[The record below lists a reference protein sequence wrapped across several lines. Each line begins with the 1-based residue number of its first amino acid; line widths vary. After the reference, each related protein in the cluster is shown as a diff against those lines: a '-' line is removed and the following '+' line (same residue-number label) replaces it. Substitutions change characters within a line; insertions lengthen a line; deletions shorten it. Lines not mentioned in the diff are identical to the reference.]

1 MIDNRLV
8 IMTDWQKATAFQST
22 CESNLG
28 CKIDTWYWAI
38 RNFDL
43 LFYMATIWTWNKCSL
58 SSTVWPVPSTPDHVT
73 WSVTLIMMVIII
85 KRLPLVHN
93 RRPDCMR
100 WPAFIKNETIFS
112 FATGGKHSIIG
123 VESSIKPT
131 HINISIAS
139 PVIAVA
145 SRKVFHM
152 AKLSVQNVFP
162 EMTMFWRKDWQNLR
176 HSFWKGIIYKRI

>member
-1 MIDNRLV
+1 M
-8 IMTDWQKATAFQST
+8 
-22 CESNLG
+22 SNLG

-43 LFYMATIWTWNKCSL
+43 LSYMATIWTWSKCFL

-112 FATGGKHSIIG
+112 FATGGKHSIID
-123 VESSIKPT
+123 VESSSKPT

-139 PVIAVA
+139 PVIVVPSCLYKTYFLRWQCFEGKTNRIWDIAFEKGLFTREFR
-145 SRKVFHM
+145 SDFRFYH
-152 AKLSVQNVFP
+152 SVIRN
-162 EMTMFWRKDWQNLR
+162 
-176 HSFWKGIIYKRI
+176 H